1 MRVRDDTPPT
11 PRGLRIALLFALVAE
26 RLNGYYEYGQWL
38 TVAQGTTLAAD
49 WLARNRQTLP
59 LDERSALSRLSDDF
73 ARQTVA
79 TLSRQAG
86 LLTTHEMMQAL
97 DPNYRSEL
105 AETMMAECT
114 RLLDDL
120 AAAP

>member
-26 RLNGYYEYGQWL
+26 RLNVHYEHGQWL
-38 TVAQGTTLAAD
+38 TVAQGTALAAD

-59 LDERSALSRLSDDF
+59 LEERATLSRLSDDF
-73 ARQTVA
+73 ARQTA
-79 TLSRQAG
+79 TTLSRQAG

-105 AETMMAECT
+105 AEAMMAACA

-120 AAAP
+120 TAAS

>member
-1 MRVRDDTPPT
+1 MIALPRIARVKKADTRVRFFIAAEKVTARGSRRDD
-11 PRGLRIALLFALVAE
+11 
-26 RLNGYYEYGQWL
+26 
-38 TVAQGTTLAAD
+38 
-49 WLARNRQTLP
+49 

-105 AETMMAECT
+105 AETMMAECA

-120 AAAP
+120 AAAS